1 MFYMGV
7 PPAPPLAQ
15 DDVDDLIHDEGEEVP
30 EAEDVA
36 RRYDREAHLRQVA
49 CFTTYPLACRSPPL
63 VGGQETHACFNGNY
77 YHVVL
82 LSSC

>member
-1 MFYMGV
+1 MPK
-7 PPAPPLAQ
+7 PPAQ

-49 CFTTYPLACRSPPL
+49 CPPPL
-63 VGGQETHACFNGNY
+63 PCRNHACG
-77 YHVVL
+77 
-82 LSSC
+82 